1 MSCSKMADT
10 RSYHIRRATSADG
23 EKVLPMMQGAF
34 FRDEPLN
41 MAVGLVNDVET
52 CPELEQ
58 FCLEKLKE
66 GMYTVI
72 YREVMSSQ

>member
-1 MSCSKMADT
+1 MADT